1 MASTVTRRP
10 LPALIALLALLL
22 LTALVWWRVSS
33 RDSGSSAAS
42 TRCATPSASTTAA
55 PPPSTLP
62 PPSSIQLTVLNA
74 TSRSGIASKAR
85 TAFVR
90 LGFKSPTPAANDQT
104 SYRRKVT
111 GGGQIRYS
119 PPGKDAARLLTY
131 YLPGASLLPVPG
143 TSPTITVALGP
154 KFTAVASQRTVNA
167 ALAAAHLTISSAA
180 PTPTSSATASGSPSC

>member
-1 MASTVTRRP
+1 MAGTVTRRP
-10 LPALIALLALLL
+10 LPALIALLALLV

-33 RDSGSSAAS
+33 RDSGASGAAS
-42 TRCATPSASTTAA
+42 THCPTPSASVTAPA
-55 PPPSTLP
+55 SNTLP

-74 TSRSGIASKAR
+74 TSRAGIASKAR
-85 TAFVR
+85 AAFIK

-104 SYRRKVT
+104 TYRSKVT

-131 YLPGASLLPVPG
+131 YLPGAALFPVPG

-154 KFTAVASQRTVNA
+154 KFTAVASQRTVNT
-167 ALAAAHLTISSAA
+167 ALAAAHLTISTTA
-180 PTPTSSATASGSPSC
+180 PTPTPSPSGSPSC